1 MGVTGNTTIPRAS
14 EGASEGVLSLLGR
27 LGWEGGEL
35 FTLNLSK
42 GVLLRKS
49 LKPPE
54 LCCALC
60 KEHPHLFVFSLCWHL
75 LS

>member
-1 MGVTGNTTIPRAS
+1 MGVTGNATIPRAS
-14 EGASEGVLSLLGR
+14 EGALGLLGR
-27 LGWEGGEL
+27 PGWGEGEL
-35 FTLNLSK
+35 FTPNLSK

-60 KEHPHLFVFSLCWHL
+60 RAHAHLFVFSLCWHL